1 MDAVDLQ
8 ITSADENHDVERSS
22 GGDDQFVKRAGPD
35 VQRHLTAPVSRLRET
50 RGDAQKQ
57 LKVRRTTYR
66 LSTAAK
72 HPGMLWVCRLSRG
85 AKLASGSQ
93 SIVRAEDGLEDVR
106 PIVSRRLMRAWNAA
120 CRKHFATAG
129 HFHPQPNGR
138 LEGTQAECDGSICS
152 RESWGLRSFA
162 FFRASTAHRDF
173 PASDVRSPAILSNRG
188 AQRK

>member
-138 LEGTQAECDGSICS
+138 LEGTQARVRRQHLFQRVLGVEKLCFFQGVDRSSRFPGFRCEKPRDPFESRGS
-152 RESWGLRSFA
+152 
-162 FFRASTAHRDF
+162 T
-173 PASDVRSPAILSNRG
+173 
-188 AQRK
+188 